1 MKDGRLSYEKGPD
14 GSFQIDL
21 SELTRVFPDA
31 DVERTGTSTRADAP
45 NTHGA
50 EHANGFNAL
59 QALVQELKEDKTR
72 LQRELDRAAEERQQL
87 LTMLDRQSEQV
98 RLLTDQRVQPAAQQ
112 RPLLARLFGRGG

>member
-21 SELTRVFPDA
+21 SELVRVFPDA
-31 DVERTGTSTRADAP
+31 DVRRTGAGTRADAP
-45 NTHGA
+45 NVHGT
-50 EHANGFNAL
+50 EHLNGFNAL

-87 LTMLDRQSEQV
+87 LAMLERQTEQV
-98 RLLTDQRVQPAAQQ
+98 KLLTDERQQ
-112 RPLLARLFGRGG
+112 KERHSPTLWARLWRRQ